1 MLNEFDRDL
10 FSFTKSE
17 SADEIG
23 SQPISI
29 DVFGKCIYYKR
40 NFIFEICILSKQE
53 NRLRINSFPNAEV
66 GN

>member
-17 SADEIG
+17 SADGIG

-29 DVFGKCIYYKR
+29 DVFGTCGHYKW
-40 NFIFEICILSKQE
+40 NFIIEICILSKHKKW
-53 NRLRINSFPNAEV
+53 LRVNLSHKR
-66 GN
+66 